1 MGPRDHASPSGSEH
15 MSSDSGRRCGAG
27 QHGSAKP
34 PGPVGIWRLPRFG
47 DALRAVAWCLALGAT
62 LAAPA
67 RAADEDDPAYVRGR
81 MLFNQCRA
89 CHTLNPR
96 QASLMKGP
104 GLTGIIGRRAGSLAG
119 YTGYSEAMVK
129 SGITWTPEAIEQYI
143 ASPATAIPGNNMA
156 FIGLPKLEDRQAV
169 VAYLIKATVPP
180 DPAASDAPAVLTLKK
195 AN

>member
-1 MGPRDHASPSGSEH
+1 MGPRDPASPSGSEH
-15 MSSDSGRRCGAG
+15 MSSNSGRRCGAG

-47 DALRAVAWCLALGAT
+47 DALRAVAWCLVLGAT

-119 YTGYSEAMVK
+119 YTGYSEA
-129 SGITWTPEAIEQYI
+129 IEQYI